1 MKLKKVLG
9 LTALAAIATFALV
22 ACGSSKSSGKD
33 GETTVKVGVMTL
45 SDTEKARWDQVQKN
59 LDEAKTGIK
68 LEFTQFTDYS
78 QPNVAVKDGSV
89 DINAFQHYN
98 FLDNWNSKN
107 DKIGRAHV

>member
-1 MKLKKVLG
+1 MKLKKILG
-9 LTALAAIATFALV
+9 LTALAAIATFALA
-22 ACGSSKSSGKD
+22 ACGSSKSSSKD

-59 LDEAKTGIK
+59 LDDAKTGIK

-89 DINAFQHYN
+89 DINAFQQ
-98 FLDNWNSKN
+98 LP
-107 DKIGRAHV
+107 